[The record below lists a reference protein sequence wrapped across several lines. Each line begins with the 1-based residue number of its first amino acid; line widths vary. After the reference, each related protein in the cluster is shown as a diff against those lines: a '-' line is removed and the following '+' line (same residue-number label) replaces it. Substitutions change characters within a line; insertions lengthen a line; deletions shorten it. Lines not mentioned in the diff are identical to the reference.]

1 MIRLALP
8 EASPG
13 RVLELSSRPSRTANA
28 PNDQT
33 AEPQLDRLIEHIFRQ
48 LDSPARVMELYY
60 WSREPQLLEI
70 IRSIIA
76 MPAQSR
82 EQLEAFLSMAGD
94 PATIAASIDKN
105 GRLSLTSSHVV
116 DALDLIREERVAM
129 VPEIV
134 HRTH

>member
-1 MIRLALP
+1 M
-8 EASPG
+8 
-13 RVLELSSRPSRTANA
+13 SSRPSRTANA

-33 AEPQLDRLIEHIFRQ
+33 AEPELDRLIEHIFRQ

-60 WSREPQLLEI
+60 WSREPQVLEI

-76 MPAQSR
+76 MPAPTR
-82 EQLEAFLSMAGD
+82 EKLEAFLSMAGD
-94 PATIAASIDKN
+94 PETIAASIDN
-105 GRLSLTSSHVV
+105 AGRLSLTSSHVV

>member
-1 MIRLALP
+1 M
-8 EASPG
+8 
-13 RVLELSSRPSRTANA
+13 SSRPSRTANA

-33 AEPQLDRLIEHIFRQ
+33 AEPELDRLIEHIFRQ

-76 MPAQSR
+76 MPEQTR
-82 EQLEAFLSMAGD
+82 EKLEAFLSMAGD
-94 PATIAASIDKN
+94 AETIAASIDDT